1 MPSAPQSRTNKIGLT
16 RDEKLSYRVT
26 SKLYSVCNNSI
37 LALISFLFN
46 YFNCIFFL
54 EKSIFYITFLRTQV
68 KVSQELWK
76 KKFQIELIPLNAKLL
91 PCGAAVGCVRSHESQ
106 NHTTNRFM

>member
-1 MPSAPQSRTNKIGLT
+1 MPSAPQSRTNKIGLI

-46 YFNCIFFL
+46 YFNCIFFRKEHFL
-54 EKSIFYITFLRTQV
+54 HNIFENTSQSITRV
-68 KVSQELWK
+68 VE